1 MFSLLFTFFHFFAVN
16 LISGNIEVLRFN
28 LPLLLFT
35 YFHLFSLLFTSFQFC
50 PCVEGGCLLWA
61 GGPHLPVSSAQ
72 TSVGDEKCTRS
83 QSLEPEH
90 KLLTQKK
97 IQQIKKRNKQ
107 QPTTRKLSGSISEA
121 YVWGW
126 LWCGDRPIHGHPRQ
140 FLPTSG
146 QSYLSVRGGSERLGK
161 TSIRLSLAW
170 RAKLRPETMG

>member
-1 MFSLLFTFFHFFAVN
+1 METIRKLRVFWAPPNIVSLAFFYFSLLFTSLHLFSLLFTFFHFFAVN

-121 YVWGW
+121 YSMGMA
-126 LWCGDRPIHGHPRQ
+126 L
-140 FLPTSG
+140 
-146 QSYLSVRGGSERLGK
+146 VR
-161 TSIRLSLAW
+161 
-170 RAKLRPETMG
+170 